1 MLMCTIDKEIDS
13 REIEPARGLLH
24 LFPVDRCFDGVNVHH
39 LERRPCR
46 FEWVRPET
54 GVIDLGPKYQERFA
68 IDGKGVTTVFRF
80 EMRQLLRA
88 ELHAERGESAIK
100 AIGIRFTFN
109 SSMSAKQRLARCQI
123 WNMTIHCL

>member
-1 MLMCTIDKEIDS
+1 MVLPVLPGAELQDNEAQVMLMCTI
-13 REIEPARGLLH
+13 A
-24 LFPVDRCFDGVNVHH
+24 
-39 LERRPCR
+39 
-46 FEWVRPET
+46 ET